1 MVQPR
6 TSPLLIDAGIYSIA
20 DKYDIFPLKVLAR
33 IKFNNFLGSVYV
45 DGFPPSYI
53 VPHDQ
58 AFAAAIHTVYT
69 STPDSDRSLRD
80 DCVLYA
86 KESIKRLKKQESF
99 NQALKDVPDFMF
111 DVLHGVL
118 DQQKR
123 PEER

>member
-1 MVQPR
+1 LENMVQPR

-33 IKFNNFLGSVYV
+33 IKFNN
-45 DGFPPSYI
+45 FPPSYI